1 MQSVLLKV
9 ESSKCFTH
17 NNFTDLGSGIES
29 ARKLAMQGQQIAR
42 LAEGQLRQSRETLK
56 LDAMVLSAL
65 QERARVFRK
74 RGIEIFHRV
83 RPVEVIVDAGLLHS
97 LIDAALDWAAGL
109 RRKLTVTLEMKNW
122 PEHGL
127 LMFKTSDAIS
137 DTTSDQ
143 NPHKPTS
150 APSDDSVNWYL
161 ILEIA
166 RAMKLLVSRTSSA
179 QESSLLL
186 EFLRTVNRLEGLT
199 VVEMEIGPESLYGL
213 SKPMAVARVLL
224 ISDDAR
230 LQIEIKAIF
239 HGTGLVLDCVQ
250 CHPGRS
256 FLRDGVICAGNH

>member
-1 MQSVLLKV
+1 
-9 ESSKCFTH
+9 
-17 NNFTDLGSGIES
+17 
-29 ARKLAMQGQQIAR
+29 MQGQQIVR
-42 LAEGQLRQSRETLK
+42 LAEGRLRQSRATLK
-56 LDAMVLSAL
+56 LDAMVLSVM

-83 RPVEVIVDAGLLHS
+83 PPVEVIVDAGLLHS

-143 NPHKPTS
+143 NPHEPTS

-166 RAMKLLVSRTSSA
+166 RAMKLFVSRTSSA

-186 EFLRTVNRLEGLT
+186 EFSRTVNRLEGLT
-199 VVEMEIGPESLYGL
+199 VAEMESGPESLYGL
-213 SKPMAVARVLL
+213 SKPMAGARVLL

-230 LQIEIKAIF
+230 LQLEVKAIC

-256 FLRDGVICAGNH
+256 FLRDGVACAGDH